1 MHSIHWII
9 TNYLI
14 TESEALPYWP
24 SNSEVNTVGQ
34 GLRFSRNNQMVKVIE
49 VFYYKA
55 PTTKIFRQK
64 LDGF

>member
-9 TNYLI
+9 INYLI

-34 GLRFSRNNQMVKVIE
+34 DFE
-49 VFYYKA
+49 
-55 PTTKIFRQK
+55 IFPEQPNGQGYWSF
-64 LDGF
+64 LL